1 MAQLDGIIAKE
12 TPPLF
17 YLQGFDGVNLHD
29 DRRAIGDQEC
39 SWMENF
45 IPLGAGNART
55 LYDNAIV
62 LYTAAHTIVYDFS
75 FNIGT
80 TFYKALFLSNG
91 SAVAVNLAGGT
102 TSMGGAGT
110 FAVSPSLPACAQWGA
125 SGIVIVTSAGYYAW
139 DGTLYSPGDFAP
151 AWLCGFTTL
160 VTTGD
165 THTNT
170 TLDNL
175 ASVTGVV
182 TGMTVTSGTG
192 DIPVGTLVQTFTS
205 GPNVITLSQA
215 ATGSNSGEVI
225 NVGWAMPSGLTGTA
239 IEFYQQRAWVADG
252 AQISFSAPANG
263 ANFSTPQGGGTII
276 STDGFLKTA
285 FLNLKQC
292 NSFLYLF
299 GDGSINVVSNVQTS
313 GSPAVTTFNNQN
325 VDPQTGLGWRDAL
338 TVLGNSVCF
347 VNPTGVYQLYGGNA
361 VKISDKIDKVFE
373 KANFSVIQPT
383 LFVTSIFG
391 RRCLGMVINTLD
403 PTTNTQRTLMMMWDE
418 QKWFVA
424 SQTLTGIY
432 ATTMQIGANPQGW
445 ANDGLNVFQL
455 FQTPSTTLQKK
466 IQSKLWPGRS
476 NLIYK
481 TVMDVYSETQDESN
495 TGVVLSGTLDSDTK
509 DPVAFTITSNIQ
521 FQNVSLGTITFTN
534 SGGNALNFT
543 TNPQGVQG
551 SAGGQTGMR
560 LGITFTSTSEAFT
573 LIGCGLSYCEES
585 YFGN

>member
-1 MAQLDGIIAKE
+1 
-12 TPPLF
+12 
-17 YLQGFDGVNLHD
+17 
-29 DRRAIGDQEC
+29 
-39 SWMENF
+39 MENF

-55 LYDNAIV
+55 LYDNATP
-62 LYTAAHTIVYDFS
+62 LYTAAQAIVYDFS

-80 TFYKALFLSNG
+80 TFYKALFFVDG
-91 SAVAVNLAGGT
+91 SAIAVNLAGGT

-125 SGIVIVTSAGYYAW
+125 SGILIVTSGGFYAW
-139 DGTLYSPGDFAP
+139 DGTLYSPGAFAP
-151 AWLCGFTTL
+151 SWLSGFTTL

-205 GPNVITLSQA
+205 GPNVITLTHA
-215 ATGSNSGEVI
+215 ATASNSGEVI
-225 NVGWAMPSGLTGTA
+225 NVGWAMPSGLAGTA
-239 IEFYQQRAWVADG
+239 IEVYQQRAWVVNG
-252 AQISFSAPANG
+252 AKITFSAPANG
-263 ANFSTPQGGGTII
+263 SDFSTADGGGTII
-276 STDGFLKTA
+276 STDGFLKTK
-285 FLNLKQC
+285 FMNLKQC
-292 NSFLYLF
+292 NSFLYLL

-313 GSPAVTTFNNQN
+313 GSPATTTFNNQN
-325 VDPQTGLGWRDAL
+325 VDPQTGLGWRDAI

-361 VKISDKIDKVFE
+361 EKISDEIDKLFE
-373 KANFSVIQPT
+373 KANFSTVIPT
-383 LFVTSIFG
+383 LFVTSLFG
-391 RRCLGMVINTLD
+391 VRCLGMILNTLD
-403 PTTNTQRTLMMMWDE
+403 PTTSTQRTLMCLWNGK
-418 QKWFVA
+418 KWFNA

-432 ATTMQIGANPQGW
+432 ATTMQVGANPQGW
-445 ANDGLNVFQL
+445 ANDGLNVYQL
-455 FQTPSTTLQKK
+455 FQTPSKTLQKK

-481 TVMDVYSETQDESN
+481 TVMDVYTETQDESN
-495 TGVVLSGTLDSDTK
+495 TGVVLSGTLDSDTQP
-509 DPVAFTITSNIQ
+509 PVAFTISSSIT
-521 FQNVSLGTITFTN
+521 FQNNALGTITFTN
-534 SGGNALNFT
+534 NANQPLNFT

-551 SAGGQTGMR
+551 SGGGQTGMR
-560 LGITFTSTSEAFT
+560 LGLTFTSTSEDFT

-585 YFGN
+585 YFGH